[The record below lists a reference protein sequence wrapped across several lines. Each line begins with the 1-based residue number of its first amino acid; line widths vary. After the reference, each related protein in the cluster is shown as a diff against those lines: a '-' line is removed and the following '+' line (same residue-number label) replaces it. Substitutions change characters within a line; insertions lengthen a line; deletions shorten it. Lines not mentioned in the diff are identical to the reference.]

1 MKRECVTIRVE
12 PEFLQEV
19 ADVAGEVVMVLP
31 RPSGKVLTMSKSFY
45 PEGIFRLPSGKIR
58 PEETPEE
65 AFIREVREET
75 SLDVIPVAKLAEIVL
90 HCVSGDEQADVTSHI
105 LLGTLTTDLP
115 HPQDIGEQIS
125 DYREADA
132 AELQAIAK
140 RLRSLSGKWTGWGHF
155 RAPAHEVVAKY
166 LIEQT
171 GWNG

>member
-1 MKRECVTIRVE
+1 MKRECVTIWVE

-90 HCVSGDEQADVTSHI
+90 HCVSSYEQADVTSHI
-105 LLGTLTTDLP
+105 LLGTPTTDLP

-125 DYREADA
+125 DYREANA

-140 RLRSLSGKWTGWGHF
+140 RLRSLSGKWAGWGHF
-155 RAPAHEVVAKY
+155 RTPAHEVVAKY

-171 GWNG
+171 G